1 MSFCSEIKNE
11 LSDIKLKFCCKSAM
25 IYGFALFSRSFSAKR
40 ICMQTE
46 NERAAKCYARLLG
59 EVYGVDVTITKGG
72 GIRPTFVAEVKN
84 EADRLKILA
93 SVDFGIYDGSINLEI
108 LQKNC
113 CISCFVRGA
122 FLACGHLAD
131 PEKCYRVD
139 FSIRDRCLAESLS
152 QILLEHYIET
162 HISTRG
168 SGFTLYIK
176 KSEMIGNLLTLMG
189 ASQRS
194 LELIESSILKSVKNN
209 ENRGR
214 NCDSANINRTVEAS
228 LKQRNAIKYLKKNA
242 YFESLPPELIAA
254 ANLRT
259 DYPEAS
265 LKELCSLSNEPI
277 TVSGL
282 NHRLKRIVEFYENV
296 KKRKNM

>member
-11 LSDIKLKFCCKSAM
+11 LADIRLKYCCKSAM
-25 IYGFALFSRSFSAKR
+25 IYGFALFSRSFSSKR

-46 NERAAKCYARLLG
+46 NEKAAKCYAKLLTD
-59 EVYGVDVTITKGG
+59 VYGVEVTITKGG

-93 SVDFGIYDGSINLEI
+93 SVDFGIYDGSINFEN

-113 CISCFVRGA
+113 CVSCFVRGA

-131 PEKCYRVD
+131 PEKCYRLD
-139 FSIRDRCLAESLS
+139 LSIRDRKLAQSLS
-152 QILLEHYIET
+152 EILAKHFIET

-168 SGFTLYIK
+168 NGFTLYIK
-176 KSEMIGNLLTLMG
+176 KSEMISNLLTFMG
-189 ASQRS
+189 ASFRS

-209 ENRGR
+209 QNRGR
-214 NCDSANINRTVEAS
+214 NCDSANIKRTVEAS
-228 LKQRNAIKYLKKNA
+228 LKQRKAIEYLKDNA
-242 YFESLPPELIAA
+242 YFESMPSELILAA
-254 ANLRT
+254 KLRLE
-259 DYPEAS
+259 YPDSS
-265 LKELCSLSNEPI
+265 LKELCTLSNEPI

-296 KKRKNM
+296 KKRKT

>member
-11 LSDIKLKFCCKSAM
+11 LSSIKLKYCCKSAM

-46 NERAAKCYARLLG
+46 NEKAAKCYAKLLG
-59 EVYGVDVTITKGG
+59 EVYGVEVTISKGG
-72 GIRPTFVAEVKN
+72 GKRPTFVAEVKN

-93 SVDFGIYDGSINLEI
+93 SVDFGIYDGSINFELLE
-108 LQKNC
+108 KSC

-139 FSIRDRCLAESLS
+139 FSLRDKILAESLS
-152 QILLEHYIET
+152 DILAKHFIET
-162 HISTRG
+162 HISSRG
-168 SGFTLYIK
+168 SGYTLYIK
-176 KSEMIGNLLTLMG
+176 KSEMISNLLTFMG
-189 ASQRS
+189 ASMRS
-194 LELIESSILKSVKNN
+194 LELIESSILKSVKNH

-214 NCDSANINRTVEAS
+214 NCDSANINRIVEAS
-228 LKQRNAIKYLKKNA
+228 LKQRKAIDYLKKKA
-242 YFESLPPELIAA
+242 YFESLPIELIAA
-254 ANLRT
+254 AELRCK
-259 DYPEAS
+259 YPESS

-296 KKRKNM
+296 KNRKDK

>member
-11 LSDIKLKFCCKSAM
+11 LSSIKLKYCCKSAM

-46 NERAAKCYARLLG
+46 NERTAKCYAKLLRD
-59 EVYGVDVTITKGG
+59 VYGVEVTITKGG

-93 SVDFGIYDGSINLEI
+93 SVDFGIYDGSINLEQ

-131 PEKCYRVD
+131 PEKCYRLD
-139 FSIRDRCLAESLS
+139 LAIRDKTLAEGLS
-152 QILLEHYIET
+152 DILAKHYIET

-168 SGFTLYIK
+168 KGYTLYIK
-176 KSEMIGNLLTLMG
+176 KSEMISNLLTFMG
-189 ASQRS
+189 ASLRS

-228 LKQRNAIKYLKKNA
+228 LKQRIAIEYLKKNA
-242 YFESLPPELIAA
+242 YFESMPIELIAA
-254 ANLRT
+254 AELRT
-259 DYPEAS
+259 KY
-265 LKELCSLSNEPI
+265 
-277 TVSGL
+277 
-282 NHRLKRIVEFYENV
+282 H
-296 KKRKNM
+296 